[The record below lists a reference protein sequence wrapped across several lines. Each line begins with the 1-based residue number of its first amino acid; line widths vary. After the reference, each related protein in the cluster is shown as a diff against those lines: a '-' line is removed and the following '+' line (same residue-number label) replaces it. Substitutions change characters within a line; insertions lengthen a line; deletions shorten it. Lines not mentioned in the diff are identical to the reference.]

1 MKKMKHAIL
10 LASLCLLLASSSSA
24 QGILAGDDPLGR
36 PYRPVYGTIAPLIAK
51 DVPEELGQELA
62 TRFYACLGEANYAGQ
77 RPYTIV
83 DKTKLEKLDNMI
95 GHGMTKE
102 QLRKNYYWALLGSQ
116 ALIRIEINAYNKYN
130 VVDSVFQKGTHTL
143 SKVLNYEVID
153 VNMSARFTD
162 VTTSKILKYDNFT
175 ISVDSKNYS
184 PITKLT
190 VEEYL
195 KKQII
200 DALCQKGQQVFT
212 GMLSGSPV
220 IDSVFQVDGSKAKVV
235 LVNDA
240 PLTAYCKKGTNFF
253 AYGIEKMYTVG
264 DQQFPHVT
272 NIGQIEK
279 ASDYTYKLAKY
290 EVITGKK
297 EMLEQMQKGTT
308 IVCNTK
314 RFPLPA
320 FKPSITRTGVICE
333 EFTDGINAGL
343 SIEKPKIL
351 RDVFLDVIASHP
363 LLIDALDR
371 EIYDMVEKEKRVQM
385 RTKSDAT
392 QGGIEIGSE
401 LLLTGVITDY
411 RTDSKINYFQPPAP
425 KTPQPS
431 TDAKK
436 GETKPEQKN
445 QQKTTP
451 PSTAKENKT
460 KLPESVT
467 YSMHLTLNLKATS
480 IKTGEDVFAKAYKID
495 GAANVPYYFSGG
507 KTFNVDLAN
516 QLAFQNAAENFTKL
530 IWSDIFYH
538 ITPKLYLLD
547 IAELK
552 KDEAESVII
561 GGGSQ
566 AGFLPGTPLDVV
578 EVTYEEVQ
586 GSKLE
591 RETVIGRLRMKDVR
605 EATTICKVRD
615 GGKAIAAKM
624 NDEAKLYVRLGYEK
638 Q

>member
-1 MKKMKHAIL
+1 MNHTIL
-10 LASLCLLLASSSSA
+10 FVSLFLLLNSSLSA
-24 QGILAGDDPLGR
+24 QGILSGDDPLGR
-36 PYRPVYGTIAPLIAK
+36 PYRPVYGTLAPLIAK
-51 DVPEELGQELA
+51 DVPAEIGNELA
-62 TRFYACLGEANYAGQ
+62 TRFYACIGEANYVGTK
-77 RPYTIV
+77 PYTIV
-83 DKTKLEKLDNMI
+83 DKTKLEKLDNLTN
-95 GHGMTKE
+95 HGMTKE

-116 ALIRIEINAYNKYN
+116 ALIRIEINAYKQYN
-130 VVDSVFQKGTHTL
+130 VIDSVFQKGTHTL

-184 PITKLT
+184 PFTKLK

-195 KKQII
+195 KKQLI
-200 DALCQKGQQVFT
+200 DALCQKGQQVFK

-220 IDSVFQVDGSKAKVV
+220 IDSIFQVDGSKAKVV

-240 PLTAYCKKGTNFF
+240 PLTAYCKKGTSFNAF
-253 AYGIEKMYTVG
+253 GIEKMYKVG
-264 DQQFPHVT
+264 EQLFPHVT
-272 NIGQIEK
+272 NIGHISK
-279 ASDYTYKLAKY
+279 ANDYTYKVAKY
-290 EVITGKK
+290 DVATGRK
-297 EMLEQMQKGTT
+297 EMLEQKEKGAT
-308 IVCNTK
+308 IICNVG

-320 FKPSITRTGVICE
+320 FKPSFTRTSVICD

-351 RDVFLDVIASHP
+351 RDVFLDVIAARP
-363 LLIDALDR
+363 LLVDALDR
-371 EIYDMVEKEKRVQM
+371 DIYEMVEKEKRVQM

-411 RTDSKINYFQPPAP
+411 RTDSKINYFEPPAP
-425 KTPQPS
+425 SAPPQKTE
-431 TDAKK
+431 AKK
-436 GETKPEQKN
+436 GENKTEKKDEK
-445 QQKTTP
+445 KTTA
-451 PSTAKENKT
+451 PSNVKENKP

-467 YSMHLTLNLKATS
+467 YSIHLTLNLKATS
-480 IKTGEDVFAKAYKID
+480 IKTGEDVFVKAYKID
-495 GAANVPYYFSGG
+495 GGAKVPYYYSGG
-507 KTFNVDLAN
+507 KTFNVDMAN
-516 QLAFQNAAENFTKL
+516 QVAFQNATENFTKL
-530 IWSDIFYH
+530 IWSDIFYY

-547 IAELK
+547 IAKLD

-586 GSKLE
+586 GNKLE

-615 GGKAIAAKM
+615 GGKTIAAKM
-624 NDEAKLYVRLGYEK
+624 KDGAKLYVKLGYER